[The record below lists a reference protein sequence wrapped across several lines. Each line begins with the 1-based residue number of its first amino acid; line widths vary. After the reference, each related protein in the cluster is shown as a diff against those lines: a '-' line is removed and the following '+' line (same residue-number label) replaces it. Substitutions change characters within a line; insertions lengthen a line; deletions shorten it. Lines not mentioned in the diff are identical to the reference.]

1 MCLLRS
7 RSRTRTPTPLR
18 NVQKPPSSVVAP
30 APGQPPAVDSRKQMT
45 ANRERKTSRGEAH
58 TKLVAERN
66 ARKGPEWPAGEHS
79 I

>member
-1 MCLLRS
+1 M
-7 RSRTRTPTPLR
+7 
-18 NVQKPPSSVVAP
+18 VAP

-58 TKLVAERN
+58 TKLGAERA